1 MTIKKWISTSITILL
16 MLILLVLAYFT
27 VSSKLLG
34 NKPTIFGYEVLNV
47 LSGSMEPTF
56 QTGSIIAVTSITN
69 PSTLR
74 AGDIIT
80 FVNEQEQKV
89 THRIKEVL
97 GSGNTLQFITKGDN
111 NKTQDP
117 EPIIAANVVAKY
129 ENITVPYL
137 GYVFTYASSKA
148 GILLLTVVPG
158 AFIILYQVFDMW
170 KLLSR
175 LEDEKEKKDAT
186 IKI

>member
-1 MTIKKWISTSITILL
+1 MTIKKWISNGITVLLMIILL
-16 MLILLVLAYFT
+16 ILAYFT

-34 NKPTIFGYEVLNV
+34 NKPALFGYEILNV

-56 QTGSIIAVTSITN
+56 QTGSIIAVKPITN
-69 PSTLR
+69 PSALR

-89 THRIKEVL
+89 THRIKGVV
-97 GSGNTLQFITKGDN
+97 GSGSTLQFITKGDN

-117 EPIIAANVVAKY
+117 EPVLAANVVAKY

-137 GYVFTYASSKA
+137 GYVFSYASSKT

-158 AFIILYQVFDMW
+158 AFIILYQVFDIW

-175 LEDEKEKKDAT
+175 LEEEREKKDST
-186 IKI
+186 IHT